1 MGIKIGT
8 AEEYTSSIKK
18 LFPRGE
24 YWEKQFSDS
33 QSDCSLF
40 CKVHPEE
47 LIKYRLRMAALQKES
62 IIQTA
67 TETIEDW
74 ERVIHG
80 TITTGLDIEQRRTL
94 LLSEKSGNI
103 NIDTIKE
110 IAKTFDITIT
120 NIIFPFR
127 SAFFGFSYFA
137 IDRIS
142 SPASFS
148 VLYIYATEP
157 AEEKKEEFEKQI
169 KMRALANYIIYFIYG
184 GN

>member
-1 MGIKIGT
+1 MGIKIG
-8 AEEYTSSIKK
+8 AANDYISSIEK
-18 LFPRGE
+18 LFPKGE
-24 YWEKQFSDS
+24 YWDKQLADPD
-33 QSDCSLF
+33 SDCSLF
-40 CKVHPEE
+40 IRAKINELTKCKQ
-47 LIKYRLRMAALQKES
+47 RMSDLQNES
-62 IIQTA
+62 VIQTA

-80 TITTGLDIEQRRTL
+80 AITTGLDIEQRRTL

-103 NIDTIKE
+103 NIAAIKE
-110 IAKTFDITIT
+110 IAQTFGVTIT
-120 NIIFPFR
+120 DIVFPFR

-157 AEEKKEEFEKQI
+157 APEKKEEFENHI
-169 KMRALANYIIYFIYG
+169 KMRVLANYIIYFKYG